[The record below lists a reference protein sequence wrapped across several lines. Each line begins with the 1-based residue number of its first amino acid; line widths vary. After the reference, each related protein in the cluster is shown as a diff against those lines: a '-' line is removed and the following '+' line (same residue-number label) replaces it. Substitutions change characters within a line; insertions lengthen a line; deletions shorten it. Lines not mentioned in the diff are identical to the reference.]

1 MPMSAE
7 QIETTIKAAL
17 PDAEIILQ
25 DLAGD
30 NDHWQVTVI
39 SSAFEGLSRVKQ
51 HKLVMDAFG
60 TDMGTTL
67 HALSISTKVKG
78 EVIG

>member
-7 QIETTIKAAL
+7 QITATIKSAL
-17 PDAEIILQ
+17 PDAQVILQ

-30 NDHWQVTVI
+30 GDHWQVTVI
-39 SSAFEGLSRVKQ
+39 DAAFKGLPRVRQ

-60 TDMGTTL
+60 SDMGTTL
-67 HALSISTKVKG
+67 HALSIKTQTPD
-78 EVIG
+78 

>member
-1 MPMSAE
+1 MPMTADE
-7 QIETTIKAAL
+7 ITRRITAAL
-17 PDAEIILQ
+17 PDATVELR

-30 NDHWQVTVI
+30 NDHWEVTVTCPR
-39 SSAFEGLSRVKQ
+39 FTGLPRVKQ

-67 HALSISTKVKG
+67 HALSIKTRAA
-78 EVIG
+78 

>member
-7 QIETTIKAAL
+7 QITATIKSAL

-30 NDHWQVTVI
+30 GDHWQVTVI
-39 SSAFEGLSRVKQ
+39 DGAFKGLPRVRQ

-60 TDMGTTL
+60 SDMGTTL
-67 HALSISTKVKG
+67 HALSIKTQ
-78 EVIG
+78 IPQ

>member
-1 MPMSAE
+1 MPLLAAD
-7 QIETTIKAAL
+7 IKARIQAAL
-17 PDAEIILQ
+17 PDATVTLL

-39 SSAFEGLSRVKQ
+39 SPAFTGLSRVKQ
-51 HKLVMDAFG
+51 HKMVYDALG

-67 HALSISTKVKG
+67 HALSVITKVAPDA
-78 EVIG
+78 

>member
-1 MPMSAE
+1 MPMSAQ
-7 QIETTIKAAL
+7 QITDTIKSAL
-17 PDAEIILQ
+17 PDAEIALQ

-30 NDHWQVTVI
+30 GDHWQVTVT
-39 SSAFEGLSRVKQ
+39 SNAFKDLPRVRQ

-67 HALSISTKVKG
+67 HALSIKTQTPA
-78 EVIG
+78 

>member
-7 QIETTIKAAL
+7 TITTTIKAAL
-17 PDAEIILQ
+17 PDAEILLQ

-30 NDHWQVTVI
+30 GDHWQVTVI
-39 SSAFEGLSRVKQ
+39 SSAFAGLPRVRQ

-60 TDMGTTL
+60 SDMGTTL
-67 HALSISTKVKG
+67 HALSIKTQTPDDH
-78 EVIG
+78 

>member
-1 MPMSAE
+1 MPMTSK
-7 QIETTIKAAL
+7 QITNTITAAL
-17 PDAEIILQ
+17 PDAEVILQ

-39 SSAFEGLSRVKQ
+39 SAAFEGLPRVNQ

-67 HALSISTKVKG
+67 HALSIKTQMPATC
-78 EVIG
+78 